1 MAGEGGECVKITGY
15 RIGKRMK
22 VALIGD
28 AEEIASFL
36 KQMEGDNG
44 EACHAFAKETAEQI
58 YAIYSSFY
66 RDWNR
71 ITPMHGNK
79 TKGGSA

>member
-28 AEEIASFL
+28 AEGIASFL

-44 EACHAFAKETAEQI
+44 GSLSCFCKGNSRANIRDIQI
-58 YAIYSSFY
+58 LLS
-66 RDWNR
+66 
-71 ITPMHGNK
+71 
-79 TKGGSA
+79 

>member
-1 MAGEGGECVKITGY
+1 MKITGY

-22 VALIGD
+22 VALIGG

-44 EACHAFAKETAEQI
+44 EARHDLAKETAERI
-58 YAIYSSFY
+58 CAIYSSFY
-66 RDWNR
+66 RDWDR
-71 ITPMHGNK
+71 ITPPYGNK
-79 TKGGSA
+79 AKGGSA